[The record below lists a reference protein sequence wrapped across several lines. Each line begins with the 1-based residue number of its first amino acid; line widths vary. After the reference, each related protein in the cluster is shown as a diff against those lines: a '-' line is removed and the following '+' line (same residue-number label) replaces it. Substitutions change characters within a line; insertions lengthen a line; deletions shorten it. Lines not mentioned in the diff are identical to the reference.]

1 MMPFPDHRDSVGSV
15 HDLLLLHGVPGIQ
28 GVDTRGPNQESQG
41 IRYLLCVFGPVD
53 KAREME
59 RILSKMTPPD
69 HEDLVK
75 SVTVDKPVIANPGAM
90 GENGQKLPRLAV
102 LDCGI
107 KYNIIRELC
116 SRFGGLVP
124 CFNAVSKNNGRLEAG
139 RSFRI

>member
-1 MMPFPDHRDSVGSV
+1 MFSD
-15 HDLLLLHGVPGIQ
+15 
-28 GVDTRGPNQESQG
+28 
-41 IRYLLCVFGPVD
+41 PVD

-116 SRFGGLVP
+116 SRFEVVWCP
-124 CFNAVSKNNGRLEAG
+124 CFNAIPRNNGRLEAG